1 MPKFTTSIQ
10 LQEASEKDYAILSRE
25 MKKNFFTPVS
35 EIKVDQKGQ
44 LVSTYVFNSSNYKSL
59 LDTTTVVSQV
69 AATTGKK
76 FSFTVIREKTKPE
89 S

>member
-10 LQEASEKDYAILSRE
+10 LQEASEKDYVVLSRE
-25 MKKNFFTPVS
+25 LKKNLFKPVS
-35 EIKVDQKGQ
+35 EVKVDKTGR
-44 LVSTYVFNSSNYKSL
+44 LISTFVFNSSSYKSL
-59 LDTTTVVSQV
+59 LDTTTVVSLA

-76 FSFTVIREKTKPE
+76 YSFTVIREKSKLE

>member
-10 LQEASEKDYAILSRE
+10 LQEASEKACAILSRE

-35 EIKVDQKGQ
+35 EIKVDQKGR
-44 LVSTYVFNSSNYKSL
+44 LVSTFVFNSSNYKSL

-69 AATTGKK
+69 AATTGRK